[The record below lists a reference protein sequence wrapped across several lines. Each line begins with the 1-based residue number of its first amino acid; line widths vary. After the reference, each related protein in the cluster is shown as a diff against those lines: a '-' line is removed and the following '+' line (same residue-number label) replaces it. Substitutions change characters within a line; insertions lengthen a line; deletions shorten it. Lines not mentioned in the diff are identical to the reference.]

1 MKSSL
6 PVVQAKEEYTSALK
20 KAIDSNIITKFLQM
34 FEMSKN
40 DSEINQCYRNF
51 QIKLKG
57 IPQWTSATIENEL
70 NKIHSNCSWF
80 NELLTAV
87 IVTNVKILTSVK
99 ISKTK
104 KKIQLKVPQPE
115 KFIHKVYIQ
124 IAKTLYEN
132 IQDKCYSVI
141 TNKNELRN
149 IVLSSIDE
157 VIHKELPIQNILQMY
172 VGENSLSSEEDSDSE
187 TEQEN
192 DKNQELNN
200 DSVQDIEDNE
210 PQENLD
216 ENQDEDFQE
225 EENEQ
230 QTEVPGSEHIDSF
243 AKDVTLGNTDKEF
256 TKTEN
261 DDNNHGI
268 FDPPEIKNVQLKEDN
283 KVSKCF
289 FEDAASDPTDD

>member
-20 KAIDSNIITKFLQM
+20 KAIDSNIVTKFLQM

-70 NKIHSNCSWF
+70 NKIQSNCSWF

-124 IAKTLYEN
+124 VAKTLYEN

-192 DKNQELNN
+192 DKDQEKN
-200 DSVQDIEDNE
+200 DSDQDIEDVEDNE
-210 PQENLD
+210 AQ

-243 AKDVTLGNTDKEF
+243 AKDVTLGNTDEEL

-261 DDNNHGI
+261 DDHGI

-289 FEDAASDPTDD
+289 FEDAASDPTDE